1 MKVTVFSTKGAKR
14 SVIETS
20 ATTWGVLKDQL
31 MANNIPV
38 DGMRAIVGETKV
50 TLESSAAVLPVD
62 FDFTLFLSPTK
73 VKSGRELTRSECYE
87 FIKNARVKDVN
98 AKNYFGNYPT
108 FGTVFLNQLIR
119 DYHSESS
126 PMASITTVVKEREV
140 PSNII
145 NVIENIKAELDVLK
159 NYIESTFGEKS
170 VSVEELQRKFA
181 EIESTL

>member
-20 ATTWGVLKDQL
+20 AATWGVLKNQL
-31 MANNIPV
+31 IANNIPV

-73 VKSGRELTRSECYE
+73 VKSGRELTRNECYE
-87 FIKNARVKDVN
+87 FIKNARNNDVN
-98 AKNYFGNYPT
+98 AGHYFGNYPT
-108 FGTVFLNQLIR
+108 FGTASLNELIR
-119 DYHSESS
+119 NYSSENV
-126 PMASITTVVKEREV
+126 TTKRTI
-140 PSNII
+140 PSDII
-145 NVIENIKAELDVLK
+145 DVIENIKAELDILK
-159 NYIESTFGEKS
+159 DYIENTFGENTTS
-170 VSVEELQRKFA
+170 IEELQRKFA